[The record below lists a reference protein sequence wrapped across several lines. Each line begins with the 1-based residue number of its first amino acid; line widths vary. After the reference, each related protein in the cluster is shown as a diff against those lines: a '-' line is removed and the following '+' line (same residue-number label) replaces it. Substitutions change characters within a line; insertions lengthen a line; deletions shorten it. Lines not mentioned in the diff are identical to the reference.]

1 MTLLVAGLALFAW
14 LHSLRIV
21 AEHWRQAQ
29 IQRFGR
35 LAWTAWHALMSIA
48 ALGLII
54 GGYAQSRQSG
64 SALWV
69 PPPGAR
75 AWTMVF
81 TSLAFALMATQLFA
95 KSRIRRALGYP
106 FALGLALW
114 AAAHLLSNGRPG
126 DVVLFLGFLAWA
138 LFIFI
143 AARRKGLVAQGAAP
157 ARVSW
162 LWDGLA
168 ASLGIALAIVFAMY
182 LHEPLIGVAPWVG
195 VLRVHITML

>member
-21 AEHWRQAQ
+21 AEQWRRTQ
-29 IQRFGR
+29 IHRFGR
-35 LAWTAWHALMSIA
+35 LAWTLWHALLSIA
-48 ALGLII
+48 ALGLIV

-64 SALWV
+64 FALWV

-75 AWTMVF
+75 VWTLVL

-95 KSRIRRALGYP
+95 KSRMRCALGYP

-114 AAAHLLSNGRPG
+114 AAAHLLSNGRLG
-126 DVVLFLGFLAWA
+126 DVVLFFGFFAWA
-138 LFIFI
+138 VFIFI
-143 AARRKGLVAQGAAP
+143 AAKRKGLFAQGPAP
-157 ARVSW
+157 AKASW

-182 LHEPLIGVAPWVG
+182 LHEPLIGVAPWAG
-195 VLRVHITML
+195 VLQAHITML